1 MSLARCGRSL
11 QNGWNVAAW
20 RQCRSAL
27 PDPLCQNI
35 LGRANGTRYGFTLV
49 LVDLGLA
56 LTSMIGSADCSFCGS
71 KKEAAGSRAAGG
83 DLLPHEQPFS
93 EWVASVLL
101 GFSRRFFQIARQR
114 QFAAL
119 RVVPGLRKEKAARDE
134 PSG

>member
-93 EWVASVLL
+93 EWFSL
-101 GFSRRFFQIARQR
+101 GFSRRFFQIAR
-114 QFAAL
+114 
-119 RVVPGLRKEKAARDE
+119 
-134 PSG
+134 